1 VSEAILKGDLLTWP
15 RACRPLALVAALGVA
30 ISCLL
35 LSGCALFGIPEEGG
49 HEPELFRNAAFS
61 GPEPLGWSL
70 INFLVPHFQLRG
82 VREHVGVGLPSNFSE
97 CANADRADRVQ
108 HQESVGIARI
118 PRTIFHVVVQS
129 VSD

>member
-1 VSEAILKGDLLTWP
+1 VSEAILKGDLLTWLRHLASPFRVSYCPDVRYSGSLKKGATSLSFFVTPPSADP
-15 RACRPLALVAALGVA
+15 R
-30 ISCLL
+30 
-35 LSGCALFGIPEEGG
+35 
-49 HEPELFRNAAFS
+49 
-61 GPEPLGWSL
+61 PLGWSL

-118 PRTIFHVVVQS
+118 PRTIFHVAVQS

>member
-1 VSEAILKGDLLTWP
+1 MSEAILKGDLLTWP

-70 INFLVPHFQLRG
+70 SQAACYRLWMAAQVGTTSGQNWSGASNESASSRTAMAGRLAGTAKYGEPRTVGLRG
-82 VREHVGVGLPSNFSE
+82 
-97 CANADRADRVQ
+97 Q
-108 HQESVGIARI
+108 
-118 PRTIFHVVVQS
+118 
-129 VSD
+129 

>member
-35 LSGCALFGIPEEGG
+35 MSGCALFGIPEEGG

-61 GPEPLGWSL
+61 GPEAAWLVTDQLLGPTLSATRCSGTCGCRPSKQ
-70 INFLVPHFQLRG
+70 FLRM
-82 VREHVGVGLPSNFSE
+82 R
-97 CANADRADRVQ
+97 
-108 HQESVGIARI
+108 
-118 PRTIFHVVVQS
+118 
-129 VSD
+129 